1 MVFESFVSGGFIS
14 SLQFTFHGYLSKNFN
29 DRQRHKTKIDKKGVQ
44 KVCLMYFK
52 VSVPNVSAEKST
64 LKLGLNTTEV
74 YGCHYKGPKTNLKGY
89 HNSCY
94 F

>member
-1 MVFESFVSGGFIS
+1 MDILVKALMTDKDTE
-14 SLQFTFHGYLSKNFN
+14 
-29 DRQRHKTKIDKKGVQ
+29 TKIDKKGVQ

-52 VSVPNVSAEKST
+52 ASVPNVSAEKNI

-74 YGCHYKGPKTNLKGY
+74 YGDHYEGSKTKLKGY

-94 F
+94 Y